1 MLNKCALLYFTF
13 ADFEESNMNFE
24 KVHKIYEDFLT
35 VQDIDPTLCYIQYM
49 KFCRRAEGIKVKY
62 WSRNEKCYYVFF
74 FLSLREECLKRP
86 EKMKDP
92 IFMFL

>member
-1 MLNKCALLYFTF
+1 MIWFSIQVTGVLNKCALLYFTF

-49 KFCRRAEGIKVKY
+49 KFCRRAEGIKVIN
-62 WSRNEKCYYVFF
+62 WSRNEKC
-74 FLSLREECLKRP
+74 
-86 EKMKDP
+86 D
-92 IFMFL
+92 